1 MVVQQHSTGNK
12 ICTFEDGSH
21 LTYRH
26 TAAKHK
32 PVFLHS
38 YCLAMI
44 KQVVRFRSNKD
55 VPPSTFFGS
64 VESLYQALWR
74 QNSRAGYVNGYRPL
88 CFPSWSAQKD
98 RSWLD
103 TDPLHLPLLNFH
115 LISQLQSIDAA
126 EDALSKHF
134 QSLSLTPNSKSI
146 TCFSRLPIEIL
157 NRITKLLDMDS
168 ILNFRSCCRAV
179 AVSLPLDQRFWC
191 TQLLKGAACG
201 YLWDID
207 LAQCPREVKRLTSQG
222 RSIVS
227 WDWYGLVGD
236 LRCNALSAKCDKDP
250 NDVSGLL
257 NRRRIWKAIN
267 NDELLNRKTCQPGE
281 RHWRI
286 HYGRARNRTDEGGSR
301 SNAGNDID
309 SDETEL
315 EDDDEHYTPDW
326 QTLQGE
332 QRPEG

>member
-1 MVVQQHSTGNK
+1 MQEQPTVIK
-12 ICTFEDGSH
+12 KCTFEDGSL

-38 YCLAMI
+38 YCLVMI
-44 KQVVRFRSNKD
+44 KRVVRFHSTKD
-55 VPPSTFFGS
+55 VPPPPSFGS

-88 CFPSWSAQKD
+88 CFPSWNALKD
-98 RSWLD
+98 SSWLD
-103 TDPLHLPLLNFH
+103 ANPLHLPLLTSH
-115 LISQLQSIDAA
+115 IISQLQPINVA
-126 EDALSKHF
+126 EDALSQHF
-134 QSLSLTPNSKSI
+134 QSLSLTPNPKP
-146 TCFSRLPIEIL
+146 TTRFSHLPIEIL
-157 NRITKLLDMDS
+157 NRITELLDMHS
-168 ILNFRSCCRAV
+168 ILNFRSCCRAL
-179 AVSLPLDQRFWC
+179 AVSLPPDQRFWC
-191 TQLLKGAACG
+191 TQLLRGAACG
-201 YLWDID
+201 YLWDLD

-236 LRCNALSAKCDKDP
+236 LRYNALSPECEKEP
-250 NDVSGLL
+250 NDLPGLL

-267 NDELLNRKTCQPGE
+267 SEELLDRRTFPPGE

-286 HYGRARNRTDEGGSR
+286 HYGRARKR
-301 SNAGNDID
+301 AGNGESKSDTENDID
-309 SDETEL
+309 SDEMDL
-315 EDDDEHYTPDW
+315 EEEDEHYTPGW